1 MTIPFIFGHMKS
13 CQSEDNDMNFDDYTR
28 IINKTEDYIEINLGE
43 QISLSDAAKNVNFS
57 MYHFHRLFSKY
68 SSETLKQF
76 VARIKMERSAIYLA
90 INSEISITE
99 IAFKYGYNSSSSYNK
114 AFKKHHGMS
123 PTEFRKEQDL
133 KRNSK
138 QPDV

>member
-1 MTIPFIFGHMKS
+1 
-13 CQSEDNDMNFDDYTR
+13 MNFDDYTR

-114 AFKKHHGMS
+114 AFKKHHGRS